1 MIKKFCPK
9 VLKCTV
15 IQKKCI
21 FCDKQALFFR
31 DIFGSDSQLS
41 KKNSS
46 RFSGNCFIFNA
57 NCCKVR

>member
-21 FCDKQALFFR
+21 FCDKRALFLGTSSAPARGFLKKKQLPVFR
-31 DIFGSDSQLS
+31 ELFHIQCELL
-41 KKNSS
+41 
-46 RFSGNCFIFNA
+46 
-57 NCCKVR
+57 

>member
-9 VLKCTV
+9 ALKCTV

-21 FCDKQALFFR
+21 FCDKWALFFR

-41 KKNSS
+41 KKKQLPVF
-46 RFSGNCFIFNA
+46 RELFHIQCE
-57 NCCKVR
+57 